1 MNQVSLS
8 KSVTKSTASV
18 ANSATFTHNVD
29 GLGFEAAHFDVIYS
43 PFTAA
48 AAAYALVLTLGE
60 SDSAGATNASTISA
74 FTVTANAGSTTGADN
89 GAVARFNVD
98 LRGRKRYLTVSTT
111 PALTVAVTSSVR
123 LSKAEDGAITATLTG
138 VNSLKEG

>member
-18 ANSATFTHNVD
+18 ASSATFTHNVD
-29 GLGFEAAHFDVIYS
+29 GLGFESAHFDVIYS

-74 FTVTANAGSTTGADN
+74 FTVTANAGATTGDN

-123 LSKAEDGAITATLTG
+123 LSKAEDGAITAALTG

>member
-18 ANSATFTHNVD
+18 ASTATFTHNVD
-29 GLGFEAAHFDVIYS
+29 GLGFESAHFDVIYS

-48 AAAYALVLTLGE
+48 AAAYATLLVLGE
-60 SDSAGATNASTISA
+60 SDVAGATNATTISA
-74 FTVTANAGSTTGADN
+74 FTVTANAGATTGDN

>member
-18 ANSATFTHNVD
+18 AATATFTHNVD
-29 GLGFEAAHFDVIYS
+29 GLGFESAHFDVIYS

-60 SDSAGATNASTISA
+60 SDVAGATNASTISA
-74 FTVTANAGSTTGADN
+74 FTVTANAGATTGDN

-123 LSKAEDGAITATLTG
+123 LSKAEDGAITATLAG
-138 VNSLKEG
+138 VNTLKEG

>member
-18 ANSATFTHNVD
+18 ASNATFTHNVD

-74 FTVTANAGSTTGADN
+74 FTVTANAGATTGDN

-123 LSKAEDGAITATLTG
+123 LSKAEDGAITAALTG

>member
-18 ANSATFTHNVD
+18 ASSATFTHNVD
-29 GLGFEAAHFDVIYS
+29 GLGFESAHFDVIYS

-60 SDSAGATNASTISA
+60 SDVAGATNASTISA
-74 FTVTANAGSTTGADN
+74 FTVTANAGATTGDN

>member
-29 GLGFEAAHFDVIYS
+29 GLGFESAHFDVIYS

-48 AAAYALVLTLGE
+48 AAAYATLLVLGE
-60 SDSAGATNASTISA
+60 SDVAGATNASTISA
-74 FTVTANAGSTTGADN
+74 FTVTANAGATTGDN

-123 LSKAEDGAITATLTG
+123 LSKAEDGAITATLAG
-138 VNSLKEG
+138 VNTLKEG

>member
-29 GLGFEAAHFDVIYS
+29 GLGFESAHFDVIYS
-43 PFTAA
+43 PFTAS

-74 FTVTANAGSTTGADN
+74 FTVTANAGATTGDN

-123 LSKAEDGAITATLTG
+123 LSKAEDGAITAALTN

>member
-18 ANSATFTHNVD
+18 AATATFTHNVD
-29 GLGFEAAHFDVIYS
+29 GLGFESAHFDVIYS

-48 AAAYALVLTLGE
+48 AAAYATLLVLGE
-60 SDSAGATNASTISA
+60 SDVAGATNASTISA
-74 FTVTANAGSTTGADN
+74 FTVTANAGATTGDT